1 MPILKIN
8 NINNNV
14 SWAIWRIDE
23 SLKDLN
29 SLYAPIDDEL
39 KELEAI
45 KIEIRKQESLAARLA
60 VKHLLKKHGYN
71 YHEIYKD
78 KFGKPHLKAHKIQI
92 SISHT
97 KGYGA
102 AAINLI
108 GPVGIDIEHHRD
120 QIRRISK
127 KFLHPTEMKWA
138 DNSIGNLTKVWCA
151 KEALYKLHG
160 RTQLIFAEQL
170 IITEPDK
177 SNRSI
182 GKIIDEHDHRD
193 YSLAF
198 SNPADLVATVA
209 F

>member
-1 MPILKIN
+1 MAILKIN
-8 NINNNV
+8 NIDENV
-14 SWAIWRIDE
+14 SWAIWKIDE
-23 SLKDLN
+23 SVEEL
-29 SLYAPIDDEL
+29 SALYAPIEGEL
-39 KELEAI
+39 KELESI
-45 KIEIRKQESLAARLA
+45 KVEIRKQESLAARL
-60 VKHLLKKHGYN
+60 VLKHLLKKHGYN

-78 KFGKPHLKAHKIQI
+78 EFGKPHLKNHKIQI

-108 GPVGIDIEHHRD
+108 GPVGIDIEYHRD

-127 KFLHPTEMKWA
+127 KFLHPSEAIWT
-138 DNSIGNLTKVWCA
+138 DNDIGNLTKVWCA

-170 IITEPDK
+170 IINQP
-177 SNRSI
+177 SQYNISV
-182 GKIIDEHDHRD
+182 GKILDKHNHKD
-193 YSLAF
+193 YSIVF
-198 SNPADLVATVA
+198 SSPLDLVATIA

>member
-8 NINNNV
+8 NIDKNI

-23 SLKDLN
+23 SVQELNELYNPLGDELKDL
-29 SLYAPIDDEL
+29 A
-39 KELEAI
+39 AI
-45 KIEIRKQESLAARLA
+45 KFEIRKQESLAARLA
-60 VKHLLKKHGYN
+60 LKHLLNEHGYN
-71 YHEIYKD
+71 YHQIFKD
-78 KFGKPHLKAHKIQI
+78 EFGKPHLKDHDIQI

-102 AAINLI
+102 AAINLV
-108 GPVGIDIEHHRD
+108 GPIGIDIEHHRD

-127 KFLHPTEMKWA
+127 KFLHTSEIKWA
-138 DNSIGNLTKVWCA
+138 SNDIIKLTKIWCA

-170 IITEPDK
+170 IVADPLK
-177 SNRSI
+177 STLSV

-193 YSLAF
+193 YTLTF
-198 SNPADLVATVA
+198 SSPLDLVATVA
-209 F
+209 Y

>member
-8 NINNNV
+8 NINKNV
-14 SWAIWRIDE
+14 SWALWKIDE
-23 SLKDLN
+23 SVAELN
-29 SLYAPIDDEL
+29 TLYSPIDDEL
-39 KELEAI
+39 KDLDAI
-45 KIEIRKQESLAARLA
+45 KVEVRKQESLAARLA
-60 VKHLLKKHGYN
+60 LKHLLKKHGYN

-78 KFGKPHLKAHKIQI
+78 EFGKPHLKDHKIQI

-108 GPVGIDIEHHRD
+108 GPVGIDIEYHRD

-127 KFLHPTEMKWA
+127 KFLHPSEFEWTN
-138 DNSIGNLTKVWCA
+138 DHIGNLTKVWCA

-170 IITEPDK
+170 IIAQPDK

-182 GKIIDEHDHRD
+182 GKILDEHNHRD
-193 YSLAF
+193 YSLVF
-198 SNPADLVATVA
+198 SSTLDMVSTVA

>member
-8 NINNNV
+8 DINKNV

-23 SLKDLN
+23 SVKNLN
-29 SLYAPIDDEL
+29 TLYGPLDDEL
-39 KELEAI
+39 KDLEAI
-45 KIEIRKQESLAARLA
+45 KVEVRKQESLAARLA
-60 VKHLLKKHGYN
+60 LKHLLKKHGYD

-78 KFGKPHLKAHKIQI
+78 EFGKPHLKDHKIQI

-127 KFLHPTEMKWA
+127 KFLHPSESKWA
-138 DNSIGNLTKVWCA
+138 GDNISNLTKVWCA

-160 RTQLIFAEQL
+160 RTKLIFAEQL
-170 IITEPDK
+170 IIAEPDK
-177 SNRSI
+177 SGISV
-182 GKIIDEHDHRD
+182 GKIIDEHNHQD

-198 SNPADLVATVA
+198 SNPLELVATVA